1 MKKLLFDEYGYSVPT
16 KYKDQLTIQQESM
29 KITKLLE
36 KAFET
41 KDEYEM
47 LDYILNCRHNLSQ
60 NLYKSIKK
68 LLQEIDD
75 PIAYMNA
82 MYTMR
87 VLEPSK
93 VKNVPQDMLNDFAVC
108 VYKKCYNL
116 VNGSDFALNFYKN
129 YIDFARKCNAINGF
143 MQDDMLRDFYIK
155 DVKNRFAKQKDNEM
169 EL

>member
-1 MKKLLFDEYGYSVPT
+1 MKKLLFDEYGLYPPV
-16 KYKDQLTIQQESM
+16 KYKHQLTIQQESM

-68 LLQEIDD
+68 LMQEIDD
-75 PIAYMNA
+75 PIAYMNT

-87 VLEPSK
+87 ALEPSK
-93 VKNVPQDMLNDFAVC
+93 IKNVPQDMLNDFATC

-116 VNGSDFALNFYKN
+116 VNGNDIAVDFYKN
-129 YIDFARKCNAINGF
+129 YIDFAHKCDSINGF
-143 MQDDMLRDFYIK
+143 MHDDMLRDYYIK
-155 DVKNRFAKQKDNEM
+155 DVKNCYAKQKKQ
-169 EL
+169 